1 MATTTDGFELGEPTL
16 VCRWRLAGVHLP
28 LAGRHLRALAARHI
42 AGHPLPPEM
51 LAWVRQHIEWTLA
64 SGASDMPDGV
74 LMMVLDTVGRA
85 AMSVGS
91 YAALTACDTTQ
102 LMERA
107 LQACSEGAQ
116 TGVAPETLWA
126 WHADTLIAG
135 YAEDGVL
142 SGSASLVR
150 DLATTRKIEVVL
162 EPNLSKL
169 VDEADE
175 IFLVSDEHGIVPATD
190 RASGQSTYLVDD
202 FTRLFD
208 HVRAS

>member
-1 MATTTDGFELGEPTL
+1 
-16 VCRWRLAGVHLP
+16 
-28 LAGRHLRALAARHI
+28 
-42 AGHPLPPEM
+42 M

-162 EPNLSKL
+162 EPNLSNWWMRQMRF
-169 VDEADE
+169 
-175 IFLVSDEHGIVPATD
+175 FLCQTNTALFLLPIAQAGNRRILLMTSRD
-190 RASGQSTYLVDD
+190 YLTMCAHRRDG
-202 FTRLFD
+202 FISSMR
-208 HVRAS
+208 HEMKY